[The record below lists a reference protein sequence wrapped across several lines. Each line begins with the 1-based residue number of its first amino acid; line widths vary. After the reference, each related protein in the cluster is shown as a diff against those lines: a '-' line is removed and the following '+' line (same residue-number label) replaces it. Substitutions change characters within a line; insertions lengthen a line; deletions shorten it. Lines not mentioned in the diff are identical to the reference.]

1 MANWDDVLVVQPDV
15 VTREAEGESVVVLP
29 TQGKFIVL
37 NATGALVLQL
47 ADGTRTLRDI
57 ATAVAEHFGAEL
69 DVVEPDVLQFTE
81 MLMQRDVLVSV
92 KQSTG

>member
-15 VTREAEGESVVVLP
+15 VTREADGESVVVLP

-47 ADGTRTLRDI
+47 ADGTRSLHDI

-69 DVVEPDVLQFTE
+69 DVVEPDVLSFADR
-81 MLMQRDVLVSV
+81 LMHRGVLISA

>member
-1 MANWDDVLVVQPDV
+1 MADWNDVLISQSDV
-15 VTREAEGESVVVLP
+15 VTREADGESVVVLP

-37 NATGALVLQL
+37 NATGALILQM

-69 DVVEPDVLQFTE
+69 DVVEPDVLQFADR
-81 MLMQRDVLVSV
+81 LMQRGVLISV